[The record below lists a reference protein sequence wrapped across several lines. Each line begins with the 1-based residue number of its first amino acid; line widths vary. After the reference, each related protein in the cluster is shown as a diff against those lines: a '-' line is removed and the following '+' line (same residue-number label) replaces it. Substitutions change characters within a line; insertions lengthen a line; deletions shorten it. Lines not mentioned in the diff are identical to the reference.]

1 MIDNIENIIDYIN
14 RSNDFIVTSHISPDG
29 DNIGSTLSMY
39 NSLKKLKKNVYYV
52 LDDTPP
58 KNLEFLLKDVNIL
71 KSNEFNIDKFNIIS
85 LDCGDRKRI
94 CLSDEIKD
102 KAQKII
108 CIDHHASNDKY
119 GDLNYIDTNAS
130 STCELVYNVL
140 VAYNKKYNID
150 LIDENI
156 ATFLYTGLVTDTGNF
171 MYSNTHPTSFDMAK
185 NLLLK
190 GAKKESIIQ
199 NIFQSNSA
207 NYYKLLGEALNTL
220 DIIDNKVAC
229 ISINKEMLK
238 RNIISFNDVDGITS
252 YTRDIEGVE
261 VGILLKEK
269 KDNEIKVSLR
279 SKSYVD
285 VSKIAQSFGGGGHI
299 KAAGCTI
306 YDTIENAKKKIIES
320 VLKTI

>member
-306 YDTIENAKKKIIES
+306 YDSIENAKKKIIES